1 MAIDKKLIH
10 FKTWNKFIEQIGGE
24 ANITTPTS
32 GKEVDGTALYGQIK
46 GTSIVFIK
54 DVGKIWTHGN
64 LYGENEIVID
74 DVLSDASENP
84 VKGNVIKEY
93 VDLHP
98 QYESIDE
105 IDVPEL
111 DLPMIE
117 CDSELSTTSIKP
129 VQNRVVTQAL
139 NNKIDKVSGK
149 QLSTED
155 FTTSLKNKLV
165 GLKEFDPTEINNEIN
180 ALAQQVN
187 TKQNKLVSGTSIKT
201 VEGQSL
207 LGSGNISIPV
217 PTVDAALSSTSTN
230 AIQNKAVAN
239 ALNEKQDTLVSGTN
253 IKTINGESILGDGDI
268 QVAPEITVDSS
279 VSDTSTNPIQNKA
292 IKDYVDSNIYE
303 QRIIYSA
310 ENGTLTTSQRTYN
323 AETYTK
329 LINRE
334 KVAVYYSD
342 FNNTPLIPL
351 SVGSMNMMTKVIT
364 LVHYSGVAPDIATT
378 TFELHSDGNVESVTI
393 LYTAQVDTALSSTST
408 HSVQNK
414 VITAALNN
422 KIDKVTGK
430 GLSTEDFTT
439 ALKTKLEGLTN
450 YDDAAIQNAVNR
462 LTTQLN
468 TLVNGDAST
477 AIESFNEITAFLAN
491 VTDEES
497 LEGIVAGIEHQIS
510 TKQDILVSGNTIK
523 TINGQSILGE
533 GDIEIQGV
541 TRQELEEVEEIT
553 ASALNELNEKKAD
566 KEYVEDALKNMDTSS
581 LASKEELEALRNE
594 VITNEEIVASSLN
607 DLENRKADKEYV
619 EDEVKNL
626 EQYVEDALG
635 NVSVDTSTLVTKE
648 EFADVEEVWAASY
661 NLLNQKISDVQQYIY
676 DEAASRRQ
684 FDEAIAEIQT
694 MLLENESVIT
704 AAWNQLNTRINAIEA
719 AQAQG
724 E

>member
-1 MAIDKKLIH
+1 
-10 FKTWNKFIEQIGGE
+10 
-24 ANITTPTS
+24 
-32 GKEVDGTALYGQIK
+32 
-46 GTSIVFIK
+46 
-54 DVGKIWTHGN
+54 
-64 LYGENEIVID
+64 
-74 DVLSDASENP
+74 
-84 VKGNVIKEY
+84 
-93 VDLHP
+93 
-98 QYESIDE
+98 
-105 IDVPEL
+105 
-111 DLPMIE
+111 MIE

-239 ALNEKQDTLVSGTN
+239 ALASKQNTLVSGTN

-310 ENGTLTTSQRTYN
+310 ENGALTTSQRTYN

-581 LASKEELEALRNE
+581 LASKDELEALRNE
-594 VITNEEIVASSLN
+594 VISNEEIVASSLN
-607 DLENRKADKEYV
+607 DLEDRKADKEYV
-619 EDEVKNL
+619 ED
-626 EQYVEDALG
+626 ALG
-635 NVSVDTSTLVTKE
+635 NISVDTSTLVTKD